1 LPGYAFDAPFVLKQ
15 TFLSF
20 KSMLKGLAIMV
31 FKSGIVFLFALLLI
45 SSQASAQQ
53 VKSSNKSV
61 AHLHPTHGP
70 HQGEL
75 LEIGKE
81 EYHAELLIDE
91 GKKQILIYLLDKD
104 AKSSVAIEAPF
115 VMVNFLAV
123 GKPFQLELKSIPQ
136 ETDPKGYSSCFGAV
150 SPELMTALHTAKS
163 EPKLSVRIRNKAY
176 VTKIVHKH
184 DHSGHNHAQ
193 QPAQQPV
200 KKR

>member
-1 LPGYAFDAPFVLKQ
+1 
-15 TFLSF
+15 
-20 KSMLKGLAIMV
+20 MV
-31 FKSGIVFLFALLLI
+31 FKSGFVFFASMLLL
-45 SSQASAQQ
+45 SSQVSAQQ
-53 VKSSNKSV
+53 IKSSNKSV
-61 AHLHPTHGP
+61 AHVHPTHGP

-91 GKKQILIYLLDKD
+91 GKKQIVIYLLDKD
-104 AKSSVAIEAPF
+104 AKSSVSIDASF
-115 VMVNFLAV
+115 VMVNFLAA
-123 GKPFQLELKSIPQ
+123 GKPVQIELKSMPQ
-136 ETDPKGYSSCFGAV
+136 ESDLKGTSSCFGAV
-150 SPELMTALHTAKS
+150 SPELMTALHATKS

-193 QPAQQPV
+193 QPSKQSL